1 MPRVVL
7 THEGAVIKEF
17 PLNKERTT
25 IGRKPHND
33 IQLDDPTVSG
43 QHAAILM
50 LQNAYVEDL
59 NSTNGV
65 ILNGKKVTR
74 RQLNHG
80 DIIKIGRHELKFVD
94 DNAEEFEHTVI
105 IQPESQSPAAPAA
118 EPAKHYQ
125 VKILTGPKSG
135 ESINLIKP
143 YTTLG
148 SPGVQVAVVARR
160 GKDYF
165 LMPMSGT
172 GDRGNPPKL
181 NGQSIGASS
190 QRLKQGDRIEVAGTQ
205 LEFTVAK

>member
-7 THEGAVIKEF
+7 THEGAVLKEY
-17 PLNKERTT
+17 PLDKERIT

-43 QHAAILM
+43 QHASILM
-50 LQNAYVEDL
+50 LQNAYIEDM

-65 ILNGKKVTR
+65 LLNGKKVTR

-80 DIIKIGRHELKFVD
+80 DIIKIGRHELKFID
-94 DNAEEFEHTVI
+94 NNAEEFESTVI
-105 IQPESQSPAAPAA
+105 IQPEGRAAAPTAQ
-118 EPAKHYQ
+118 PLKHYQ
-125 VKILTGPKSG
+125 VKILSGPKSG

-160 GKDYF
+160 GKEYF

-172 GDRGNPPKL
+172 GERGNPPKL
-181 NGQSIGASS
+181 NGQSISANS
-190 QRLKQGDRIEVAGTQ
+190 QRLKEGDTIEVAGTQ
-205 LEFTVAK
+205 LQFTAAN